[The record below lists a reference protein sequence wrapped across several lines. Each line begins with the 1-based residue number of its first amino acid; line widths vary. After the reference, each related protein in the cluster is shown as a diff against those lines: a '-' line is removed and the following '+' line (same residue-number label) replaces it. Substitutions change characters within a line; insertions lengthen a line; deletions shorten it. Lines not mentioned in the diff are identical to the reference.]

1 MMYLHTRSPLA
12 TARQVYKPPLP
23 GILQDLAAIRWVPE
37 APLPQNLAMQ
47 PLFPHTYSHPFLRA
61 KKGSRLPSKPLRVG
75 VVFSG
80 GPAPGGHNVVG
91 GLYEAL
97 KRLHPDSSLLGFLD
111 GPEGVILGKGKELDA
126 ATLELY
132 RNQGGFDL
140 LGSGRFKIETQEQM
154 ELARLSLEKLGLEG
168 LVIVGGDDS
177 NTNAAVLAEYFL
189 DKKSGLKVIG
199 VPKTIDGDLR
209 NPYVKVPFG
218 FDTACKVYAE
228 CIGNIASDALS
239 ARKYYHFIRLMGR
252 SASHIALECALAT
265 HPNLTFI
272 GEEVAQLKMSLKQIV
287 KEIADLITKRA
298 REKKHFGVIVIP
310 EGLIEFIPE
319 VRVLIQELN
328 LNPKTLS
335 AVSTQLFS
343 SFPKKIQQQLL
354 LDRDPHGNV
363 RVSSIETEFLL
374 LELVKQELAPAIP
387 FSAVNHFFGYE
398 GRAAFPSNFD
408 CQYCTVLGYGA
419 ALLLFA
425 QKTGMMAAVPNLL
438 DPPLEWQLGG
448 VPLVSLM
455 QFEMRKGKQKPVIA
469 KALVDLQGPAFI
481 SFKQQRVAWELQDA
495 YCNPGPVQFFGPAE
509 LTDSLPFS

>member
-1 MMYLHTRSPLA
+1 
-12 TARQVYKPPLP
+12 
-23 GILQDLAAIRWVPE
+23 
-37 APLPQNLAMQ
+37 
-47 PLFPHTYSHPFLRA
+47 
-61 KKGSRLPSKPLRVG
+61 
-75 VVFSG
+75 VV
-80 GPAPGGHNVVG
+80 V

-97 KRLHPDSSLLGFLD
+97 KRLHPDSSLVGFLE

-126 ATLELY
+126 ATLEIY

-154 ELARLSLEKLGLEG
+154 ELARLSLEKFRVEG

-177 NTNAAVLAEYFL
+177 NTNAAVLAEYFM
-189 DKKSGLKVIG
+189 DKKSRINVIG

-209 NPYVKVPFG
+209 NSYVEIPFG

-228 CIGNIASDALS
+228 CIGNIGSDALS

-252 SASHIALECALAT
+252 SASHVALECALVT

-272 GEEVAQLKMSLKQIV
+272 GEEVAQLKRSLKQIV
-287 KEIADLITKRA
+287 KEIADLITTRA
-298 REKKHFGVIVIP
+298 QEKKHFGVIVIP

-328 LNPKTLS
+328 VDSKALS
-335 AVSTQLFS
+335 APSAQVFS
-343 SFPKKIQQQLL
+343 SLPAKIQQQLL

-374 LELVKQELAPAIP
+374 LELVKQELSPKIP

-408 CQYCTVLGYGA
+408 CQYCTALGFTA
-419 ALLLFA
+419 ALLLSA
-425 QKTGMMAAVPNLL
+425 QKTGMMAAVSNLSA
-438 DPPLEWQLGG
+438 PPREWQLGG
-448 VPLVSLM
+448 VPLVALM
-455 QFEMRKGKQKPVIA
+455 QFETRKGKQKPVIA
-469 KALVDLQGPAFI
+469 KALVDLQGKAFT
-481 SFKQQRVAWELQDA
+481 SFKEQRAAWELQDL
-495 YCNPGPVQFFGPAE
+495 YCNPGPLQFFGSAE
-509 LTDSLPFS
+509 LTDPLPFL